1 MDRIASKDKCTGCA
15 VCSYV
20 CPKSCIKMIE
30 QGFDGLLPV
39 LDTNDCINCGRCTSV
54 CPVKTPIKKQSQIEV
69 FASWH
74 SNVDMRRKCASSGT
88 VSAMYHEALVQ
99 GWHIVGAVSVNAL
112 DVEMTLCNNSNS
124 IQDFS
129 SSKYIFSNC
138 EKLYPQ
144 LKRTLDDGR
153 KVLFIGLPCQVAAI
167 HNLFKNKREQMIL
180 VDLVCHGTN
189 AKKFLQQHVARIES
203 LTKSQVN
210 KVIFREGKDFLIKM
224 LDKNGNVI
232 YSESSWYKD
241 MYQYGYHRGLFYR
254 KNCYQCNYASSDR
267 ISDITLK
274 DYWGLGECG
283 PIDYPKERVSAVL
296 VNTDRGLS
304 FFNKCIENGYVIA
317 FKRPLEEPVKGDV
330 RLQYPT
336 LIKSEKIMFDTLM
349 NSNGHDFES
358 AMMVIARKNQ
368 RKDVWNK
375 KIMRTRMRFY
385 MLRSKIYHLI
395 VDKLK

>member
-1 MDRIASKDKCTGCA
+1 M
-15 VCSYV
+15 
-20 CPKSCIKMIE
+20 
-30 QGFDGLLPV
+30 
-39 LDTNDCINCGRCTSV
+39 
-54 CPVKTPIKKQSQIEV
+54 
-69 FASWH
+69 
-74 SNVDMRRKCASSGT
+74 
-88 VSAMYHEALVQ
+88 
-99 GWHIVGAVSVNAL
+99 
-112 DVEMTLCNNSNS
+112 
-124 IQDFS
+124 
-129 SSKYIFSNC
+129 
-138 EKLYPQ
+138 
-144 LKRTLDDGR
+144 
-153 KVLFIGLPCQVAAI
+153 
-167 HNLFKNKREQMIL
+167 
-180 VDLVCHGTN
+180 
-189 AKKFLQQHVARIES
+189 
-203 LTKSQVN
+203 
-210 KVIFREGKDFLIKM
+210 
-224 LDKNGNVI
+224 
-232 YSESSWYKD
+232 
-241 MYQYGYHRGLFYR
+241 
-254 KNCYQCNYASSDR
+254 NCYQCNYASSDR